1 MNRTEKAV
9 ADLERCPHCGAAIE
23 VYARSCPT
31 CGRDVFEEKLSVFKK
46 QRDTGAMTEAAFDVV
61 ERLLRGPDVALS
73 ETAPRSAIR
82 KQVTALVPDDLERF
96 SIWEFALDEEGEEG
110 QDEAT
115 VRPRP
120 DLRRADPGEGMF
132 VIRAEFVTADGT
144 RFDGF
149 VSPHEEASVAYTQPT
164 IVTNAGQVNF
174 WFGLIAP
181 GPGGVEGAYRTLG
194 KSAAELF
201 PVRYRALVEHGGAVL
216 AGELPAF
223 LHYRSRA
230 DTTVVGVT

>member
-1 MNRTEKAV
+1 VNKAEKAV
-9 ADLERCPHCGAAIE
+9 ADLERCPHCGAVIE

-31 CGRDVFEEKLSVFKK
+31 CGRDVVEEKLSIFKK
-46 QRDTGAMTEAAFDVV
+46 QRDAGAMTEAAFDVA
-61 ERLLRGPDVALS
+61 ERLLREPDVELV
-73 ETAPRSAIR
+73 ETLPRPAIR
-82 KQVTALVPDDLERF
+82 KQVTDLRPDDLERF
-96 SIWEFALDEEGEEG
+96 SIWEFALDEEGEQS

-120 DLRRADPGEGMF
+120 DLQRADPGEGMF
-132 VIRAEFVTADGT
+132 VIRAEFVAADGT

-149 VSPHEEASVAYTQPT
+149 VSPHEEASVTHTQPT

-174 WFGLIAP
+174 WFGLFPP
-181 GPGGVEGAYRTLG
+181 GPGAVEGAYRTLG

-216 AGELPAF
+216 DGEVQAF
-223 LHYRSRA
+223 LHHKSGD
-230 DTTVVGVT
+230 DTTVIEIT